1 MDQQLFFLYI
11 CGPKQFMLMSKNE
24 TFLYFYFY
32 YLEELLQ
39 QRKSE
44 LGRIKFQSE
53 EANTD
58 EFIKR
63 YLKDVILENP
73 RIPSQKFTS
82 LTISNDNERTVHN
95 FSEVATCIISEVF
108 LPEELTERQKRDIM
122 ETKRSVYTN
131 PDLYLKVS
139 DGQTFS
145 YHSLEIKTTK
155 NNTIPGSSVQQ
166 VSPYEWTVFIKH
178 SGSVVEITTGF
189 YLNAI
194 TDKLPF
200 PDRSPRPQ
208 IGFDTMQKWNR
219 RNRAYINKN
228 LSFSFNGEEQAFKL
242 QCLKNWEEILCKEW
256 MGTIRKNKSSS
267 EKWFNN
273 TIRMFSLELL
283 KLIKENPKALDSLIE
298 KLERNIN

>member
-1 MDQQLFFLYI
+1 MN
-11 CGPKQFMLMSKNE
+11 KNE

-44 LGRIKFQSE
+44 LGKIKFQSE

-58 EFIKR
+58 EYIKR
-63 YLKDVILENP
+63 YLKDVILENNKVP
-73 RIPSQKFTS
+73 RNKFST
-82 LTISNDNERTVHN
+82 LTIRSSKQSITCNY
-95 FSEVATCIISEVF
+95 SEVEGFFIESVF
-108 LPEELTERQKRDIM
+108 LPEELSERQKQDIM
-122 ETKRSVYTN
+122 ATKQSVYTN
-131 PDLYLKVS
+131 PDLYLKVKY
-139 DGQTFS
+139 GQDVS

-178 SGSVVEITTGF
+178 SGSAVEVTTGH

-219 RNRAYINKN
+219 IHRVLRNSDLIFTTND
-228 LSFSFNGEEQAFKL
+228 EEQNFKI
-242 QCLKNWEEILCKEW
+242 QCLKNWEAILCREW
-256 MGTIRKNKSSS
+256 MDTIRRDKSRS

-273 TIRMFSLELL
+273 TIRMFSLDLL
-283 KLIKENPKALDSLIE
+283 KHIKDNPQALDAMIT

>member
-1 MDQQLFFLYI
+1 MTRND
-11 CGPKQFMLMSKNE
+11 S
-24 TFLYFYFY
+24 FLYFYFY
-32 YLEELLQ
+32 YLEVILQ

-44 LGRIKFQSE
+44 LAKIKFQSE

-58 EFIKR
+58 EYIKR
-63 YLKDVILENP
+63 YLKQVILENNK
-73 RIPSQKFTS
+73 IPSHLFNN
-82 LTISNDNERTVHN
+82 LTIYKDNEQVVYH
-95 FSEVATCIISEVF
+95 FSDVINCCINNVL
-108 LPEELTERQKRDIM
+108 LPEELSDRQKQEIM
-122 ETKRSVYTN
+122 QTKHSVYTN
-131 PDLYLKVS
+131 PDLYLNVS
-139 DGQTFS
+139 DGQTSS

-178 SGSVVEITTGF
+178 SGNVVEVTTGF

-200 PDRSPRPQ
+200 PDRSPRPI

-219 RNRAYINKN
+219 KNRTFFNKSLTFTFASKELNFKIQCLKDWEVILCNEWLETINKN
-228 LSFSFNGEEQAFKL
+228 KIG
-242 QCLKNWEEILCKEW
+242 
-256 MGTIRKNKSSS
+256 S

-273 TIRMFSLELL
+273 TIRMFSLRLL
-283 KLIKENPKALDSLIE
+283 QQIKENPQMLDSLIT